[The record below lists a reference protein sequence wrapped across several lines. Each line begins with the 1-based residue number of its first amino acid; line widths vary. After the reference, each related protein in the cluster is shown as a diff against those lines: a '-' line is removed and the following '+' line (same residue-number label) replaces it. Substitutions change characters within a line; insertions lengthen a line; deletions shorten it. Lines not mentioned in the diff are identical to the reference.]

1 MTARAANPLDP
12 GARAVGTRELAW
24 LIGSL
29 VLVAA
34 PHALRAPWWL
44 MVLTLCLFAWRFW
57 CSLNAAPLPSRWLV
71 IGVAAVSMLGVWI
84 EYRTLFGRAPGIVL
98 LSLFAGLKLL
108 ETRTQRDAALAAFL
122 GFFLVV
128 TNFLYTQSIPTAALM
143 CVAVFTL
150 TATLVGFGAP
160 QRSPRAN
167 LRTAGL
173 LLAHAAPAALVLFLL
188 FPRVQGPLWGVPQDA
203 YSGMTGLS
211 ESMSPGNL
219 ASLAQSDAI
228 AFRAEFRGDA
238 PRHAER
244 YWRGPVLWDFDG
256 RTWTMMPALL
266 RRDFTAPQ
274 GGRLYRYD
282 VVLEPHNRAWLFAL
296 ESAASLPER
305 SRMTRDGQLLA
316 SGAVRGRVRYEVSSA
331 IGPDPDAAEDPRLLA
346 RARFL
351 PGNSSP
357 RARELAAQWRADS
370 ASDGA
375 VLARAI
381 AYLRAGRYAYTLE
394 PPLLGADA
402 IDDFLFRSREG
413 FCEHF
418 ASAFVFL
425 MRAAGVPARVVT
437 GYQGGELNSVD
448 SIITVR
454 QSDAH
459 AWAEV
464 FLAGRGWV
472 RVDPTA
478 AAVPGRVEA
487 GMARTVPQTQA
498 LPLMMRERLE
508 WLRGMRD
515 RWEALTHKWNVWVL
529 GYNPDRQRDL
539 MSLVG
544 MRDADWRSLTATL
557 FSALGLM
564 TLVLLAWSL
573 GRLARPDPVQRAWR
587 RFCRKLA
594 QRGVERA
601 LHEGPR
607 DYAARAARALPAS
620 RRAILRI
627 GAQYIR
633 LRYGAHPSRPGM
645 QRLRRMVRELHLA

>member
-1 MTARAANPLDP
+1 MSAGAAHPLDP

-29 VLVAA
+29 LLVAA

-44 MVLTLCLFAWRFW
+44 TALTLCLFAWRFW
-57 CSLNAAPLPSRWLV
+57 CSLNGAPLPSRWLV
-71 IGVAAVSMLGVWI
+71 IGVAAAAMLGVWI
-84 EYRTLFGRAPGIVL
+84 EYRTLFGRAPGIVML
-98 LSLFAGLKLL
+98 ALFAGLKLL

-122 GFFLVV
+122 GFFLIV

-143 CVAVFTL
+143 CIALFAL
-150 TATLVGFGAP
+150 TATLIGFGAP
-160 QRSPRAN
+160 QRPARAN

-188 FPRVQGPLWGVPQDA
+188 FPRVQGPLWGLPQDA
-203 YSGMTGLS
+203 YSGLTGLS

-219 ASLAQSDAI
+219 ANLAQSDAI
-228 AFRAEFRGDA
+228 AFRAEFAGQA
-238 PRHAER
+238 PPHAQR

-256 RTWTMMPALL
+256 RTWTMMPPLV
-266 RRDFTAPQ
+266 RNFAPPR

-282 VVLEPHNRAWLFAL
+282 VVLEPHNRNWLFAL
-296 ESAASLPER
+296 ESAASLPAR

-316 SGAVRGRVRYEVSSA
+316 PIAIRNRLRYDQSSV
-331 IGPDPDAAEDPRLLA
+331 ISPDPDPAEDPRLLA
-346 RARFL
+346 RARLL
-351 PGNSSP
+351 PADSSP
-357 RARELAAQWRADS
+357 RARELAARWRAEA
-370 ASDGA
+370 ASDNE
-375 VLARAI
+375 VLAHAV
-381 AYLRAGRYAYTLE
+381 AYLRAGRYVYTLE
-394 PPLLGADA
+394 PPLLGAHA
-402 IDDFLFRSREG
+402 VDDFLFNTREG

-437 GYQGGELNSVD
+437 GYQGGELNSID

-487 GMARTVPQTQA
+487 GMARAVPQTQA

-508 WLRGMRD
+508 WLRGARD
-515 RWEALTHKWNVWVL
+515 RWEALAHKWNVLVL

-544 MRDADWRSLTATL
+544 MRDADWRSLTAAL
-557 FSALGLM
+557 FTVLGLM

-587 RFCRKLA
+587 AFCRKLA
-594 QRGVERA
+594 KCGVERA

-633 LRYGAHPSRPGM
+633 LRYGAHPSRPGT